1 MMGKGV
7 IILLLIV
14 IVFLA
19 AAWYFEYLDIEA
31 IIEDIQGLLG

>member
-1 MMGKGV
+1 MGKGV

-31 IIEDIQGLLG
+31 IVDDIQGMFG

>member
-1 MMGKGV
+1 MGKGV

-14 IVFLA
+14 IVFLV
-19 AAWYFEYLDIEA
+19 AAWYFEYLNVDA